1 VKQWSKIPTP
11 DKREI
16 MKKLPWIKALSALGL
31 TVLAQLSF
39 ADATPFKIG
48 FITPMTGPFAS
59 TGAQMLAGAKLYMA
73 QHGNKVDGREVELI
87 LKDDTGTPDVT
98 KRLAQ
103 ELAVNDKVDVFAGF
117 GLTPLALA
125 TAPIATQAKIPMV
138 DMLAATSSII
148 NSTPYMVRV
157 SMTLPQASVII
168 ADWAPKNGIKKV
180 VTLVS
185 DYGPGIDAEESFKDR
200 FLFNGGQ
207 VLESLRVPFKVN
219 DFAPYLQRVRE
230 LSPEAVFI
238 FVPSGVGTAVMKQFV
253 ERGLDKTGIRVIG
266 TGDVVDDDILNGM
279 GDATLGIVSA
289 YPYSTVHPSEIN
301 KKFVQDF
308 KKYNP
313 KLRPNA
319 VAVFGYDGM
328 RVIYE
333 ALKATKGKGG
343 GEALLAAMKG
353 QIFESPRG
361 QIYVDATTRD
371 IVQSIYIRRVERSK
385 ADGELY
391 NVEFQEIKDVKDPR
405 KK

>member
-1 VKQWSKIPTP
+1 
-11 DKREI
+11 
-16 MKKLPWIKALSALGL
+16 
-31 TVLAQLSF
+31 
-39 ADATPFKIG
+39 
-48 FITPMTGPFAS
+48 
-59 TGAQMLAGAKLYMA
+59 
-73 QHGNKVDGREVELI
+73 
-87 LKDDTGTPDVT
+87 
-98 KRLAQ
+98 
-103 ELAVNDKVDVFAGF
+103 
-117 GLTPLALA
+117 
-125 TAPIATQAKIPMV
+125 
-138 DMLAATSSII
+138 
-148 NSTPYMVRV
+148 
-157 SMTLPQASVII
+157 MTLPQASVII

-385 ADGELY
+385 SDGELY
-391 NVEFQEIKDVKDPR
+391 NVEFQEVKDVKDPR